1 MLIEFRLR
9 NFRSFRDIAEV
20 NFTASADKELERTHC
35 ILTGVSSTPRVTR
48 TAAVF
53 GANASGKSNLMF
65 GLATMNLLVQHST
78 ALSETQFAEFYTP
91 FKLDPATVGGPT
103 EFEVNVVIS
112 GVRYEYGF
120 SHDAHRIRSEWLTV
134 YRTAKGQR
142 WFERRWDSDQG
153 EEVWAGFSS
162 HFSGPRETWRKATR
176 PQALFLTTAAQFN
189 SELLKPLFDWFT
201 RDLVILNTPIV
212 LGLGYTVQRLEEP
225 AFKERV
231 LEILRAADL
240 HISDIRVEKRAGQ
253 QVAFS
258 FELGKPAKVSAREQD
273 IPDITFCHQVE
284 GGEPVW
290 FDSRYE
296 SAGTQRLLAY
306 IGPILDAIE
315 NGKVL
320 IIDEVD
326 ASLHPMVTRFLIGL
340 LQDPV
345 VSRRGAQLWVN
356 THDTS
361 LLEGGLLRRDQVWFV
376 DKDIKQASHLVPL
389 TDFSPRKNE
398 ALERGYLR
406 GRYGAVPFISSP
418 RLQ

>member
-142 WFERRWDSDQG
+142 AADGFEG
-153 EEVWAGFSS
+153 AGIIDAAAD
-162 HFSGPRETWRKATR
+162 GAD
-176 PQALFLTTAAQFN
+176 AL
-189 SELLKPLFDWFT
+189 D
-201 RDLVILNTPIV
+201 
-212 LGLGYTVQRLEEP
+212 
-225 AFKERV
+225 
-231 LEILRAADL
+231 RAAVGD
-240 HISDIRVEKRAGQ
+240 GPT
-253 QVAFS
+253 
-258 FELGKPAKVSAREQD
+258 GKVRGESLQLNVSAIGERLGN
-273 IPDITFCHQVE
+273 VE
-284 GGEPVW
+284 RASG
-290 FDSRYE
+290 
-296 SAGTQRLLAY
+296 
-306 IGPILDAIE
+306 
-315 NGKVL
+315 
-320 IIDEVD
+320 DEHRVD
-326 ASLHPMVTRFLIGL
+326 
-340 LQDPV
+340 
-345 VSRRGAQLWVN
+345 
-356 THDTS
+356 
-361 LLEGGLLRRDQVWFV
+361 E
-376 DKDIKQASHLVPL
+376 
-389 TDFSPRKNE
+389 
-398 ALERGYLR
+398 
-406 GRYGAVPFISSP
+406 
-418 RLQ
+418 